1 MKKMKCEICGEKIET
16 KKIAYIKTKV
26 VCQRCFFR
34 NKPAIEHVSIKTFI
48 KRLKWEE

>member
-1 MKKMKCEICGEKIET
+1 MKKIKCEICGKPIMGKE
-16 KKIAYIKTKV
+16 AYIKTKV